1 MAWRGNLAPY
11 KYNLDLY
18 NTIGSISFDH
28 PDPSIFTV
36 MTCGSGQE
44 GTATLDFVVFPPRW
58 LVQEHTFKP
67 PYFHRNCMSE
77 FMGNIQ
83 GTYDAKEVGFD
94 AGCSSLH
101 STMTPHGPDTDTYVK
116 ASNAKDAP
124 YKVPETN
131 LAFMFES
138 CYMLKTTKFAFED
151 VVVEKDYATC
161 WQGLKDVHI
170 EAGQE

>member
-44 GTATLDFVVFPPRW
+44 GYTLHLFSTATLDFVVFPPRW

-116 ASNAKDAP
+116 VKKARINSG
-124 YKVPETN
+124 
-131 LAFMFES
+131 FECQGCPIQGPRDKLS
-138 CYMLKTTKFAFED
+138 LHVRELLHAED
-151 VVVEKDYATC
+151 N
-161 WQGLKDVHI
+161 
-170 EAGQE
+170 